1 MCEVSA
7 WTVWFPL
14 DFQQGQTNPGR
25 EQNTCKSSGGL
36 ETPSRSHL
44 QDLIFNM
51 CTSLTPPPHLTWTPY
66 LPIPHARLQ
75 TPPTLLSPSLRL
87 LLSLRAARCPTSPS
101 DLPSPPPPALPFR
114 TLSLWM
120 APSMMC
126 PAVIEHYE
134 VFHASLH

>member
-1 MCEVSA
+1 MKSQRGRSGSPWTSNRGRPTQVGSKTLASRVEA
-7 WTVWFPL
+7 W
-14 DFQQGQTNPGR
+14 
-25 EQNTCKSSGGL
+25 K
-36 ETPSRSHL
+36 HI

-51 CTSLTPPPHLTWTPY
+51 CTSLTPPPTHLTWTPY

-101 DLPSPPPPALPFR
+101 DLPSPPPPALPGR